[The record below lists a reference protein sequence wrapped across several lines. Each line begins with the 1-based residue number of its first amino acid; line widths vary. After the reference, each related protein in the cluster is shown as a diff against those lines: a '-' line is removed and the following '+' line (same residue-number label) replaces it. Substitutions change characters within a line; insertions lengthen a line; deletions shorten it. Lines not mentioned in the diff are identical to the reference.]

1 MPDCPET
8 IGGAVYP
15 MSSSASFALSL
26 PTSASKHV
34 MTNAFRPGQ
43 YFQIER
49 YQTYVGEYL
58 SEANDRHF
66 IMQLREVGWAERRG
80 ATGSWARSLMQRGS
94 LAIVPSGPVPVA
106 RLLTSPNI
114 IICALEKGFTREVAL
129 EINGQPA
136 DDTAFPVRDTQ
147 IEGLVD
153 LMINDFET
161 SRPCP
166 LYSETLE
173 HSLAMRFLLYRSS
186 SKRTLSSS
194 VEPLPARIL
203 SRIRDR
209 IEAELDKELS
219 LASLAKESGYSRAH
233 FLRMFRTATGLT
245 PHQYVLE
252 RRLSAAQQLLRQS
265 RLLLADIALKCGFSS
280 QTHMND
286 TFRKRLGV
294 TPLEYRRN
302 L

>member
-1 MPDCPET
+1 MN
-8 IGGAVYP
+8 
-15 MSSSASFALSL
+15 SSASLALS
-26 PTSASKHV
+26 PPAPASGNV
-34 MTNAFRPGQ
+34 LTNAFLPGQ
-43 YFQIER
+43 GCQIQR

-58 SEANDRHF
+58 KDSNDRHF
-66 IMQLREVGWAERRG
+66 IMQLCEVGWAERRG
-80 ATGSWARSLMQRGS
+80 ATGSWVRSLMQRRS
-94 LAIVPSGPVPVA
+94 LTIVPSGPVPEA

-114 IICALEKGFTREVAL
+114 IICALERDFTRDVAL
-129 EINGQPA
+129 EIDGQPA
-136 DDTAFPVRDTQ
+136 INTAFPVRDMQ

-161 SRPCP
+161 SRPCS
-166 LYSETLE
+166 LYSQTLE
-173 HSLAMRFLLYRSS
+173 HSLAMRFLLYGSS
-186 SKRTLSSS
+186 SKPTLSSS

-209 IEAELDKELS
+209 IEAELDKKLS

-233 FLRMFRTATGLT
+233 FLRMFRAATGLT

-265 RLLLADIALKCGFSS
+265 RMLLADIALKCGFSS

-286 TFRKRLGV
+286 AFRKRLGV

-302 L
+302 I